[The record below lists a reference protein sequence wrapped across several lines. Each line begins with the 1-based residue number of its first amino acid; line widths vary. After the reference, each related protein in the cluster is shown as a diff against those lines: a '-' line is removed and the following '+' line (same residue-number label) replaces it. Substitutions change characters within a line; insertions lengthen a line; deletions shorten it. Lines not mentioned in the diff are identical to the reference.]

1 MGKKLMSHSNSATKV
16 KGLILE
22 LYRCILTRLKIL
34 DCFDSWLRRFRE
46 LYLISPEAFADT
58 RLYIIAGVVTVC
70 LGKVAATTG
79 AHWYIIFPTQ
89 CRPCVS
95 VRLPTWCC
103 LTISKGCNR
112 PHLGRLDQTR
122 GAPWKKKL
130 GYRDRQDRLLVFL
143 HAIIGDGADCLLSS
157 ASISLHMPP
166 GLPWPLTSDNPPF
179 SGAACICLGCVSQL
193 LLCG

>member
-1 MGKKLMSHSNSATKV
+1 MSHSNSATKV

-34 DCFDSWLRRFRE
+34 DCFESWLRRFRE

-95 VRLPTWCC
+95 VRYMMLSHHQQGMQPSAFRPPRPNLESAVKEKAGVPRRTGQAIGLLTRDNRRWRRLP
-103 LTISKGCNR
+103 
-112 PHLGRLDQTR
+112 
-122 GAPWKKKL
+122 A
-130 GYRDRQDRLLVFL
+130 V
-143 HAIIGDGADCLLSS
+143 LSLNLFAY
-157 ASISLHMPP
+157 ASGTPVTPYIR
-166 GLPWPLTSDNPPF
+166 
-179 SGAACICLGCVSQL
+179 
-193 LLCG
+193 